1 MYLLRTFGVMKFV
14 VGEYMMLADYR
25 NRLINIIKAYFPDCY
40 LSYDNPPF
48 GYTEWCESILAELA
62 YKTIQS
68 KENKFSI
75 RKHLNDDDND
85 AKRKQLERWYNQTI
99 DFRKLT
105 YNKIFESKGIKLE
118 GLLEKKKQSMKE
130 KLNGYSL
137 QPSQICDLEFRN
149 NVRLIKAIEK
159 GKLYERKKNRP
170 AEYKIPN
177 SEFVNLFNEYDEYV
191 ENFKLEYTTP
201 AMLSLA
207 GAEFRYNIELMYA
220 CVVEAEKLD
229 FPDIPDG
236 RLKDLYGVV
245 DANVV
250 KLYTALGSCRINDLV
265 IERRMLKYR
274 MKLVPLLFK
283 DDWPRTKIYTYQI
296 IKNMILSDAKEIE
309 TFDAMIS
316 DEEKLRFLKN
326 DYDIFGIYV
335 KKEWNKERIKYM
347 RKLFSEIGTFSV

>member
-1 MYLLRTFGVMKFV
+1 
-14 VGEYMMLADYR
+14 
-25 NRLINIIKAYFPDCY
+25 
-40 LSYDNPPF
+40 
-48 GYTEWCESILAELA
+48 
-62 YKTIQS
+62 
-68 KENKFSI
+68 
-75 RKHLNDDDND
+75 
-85 AKRKQLERWYNQTI
+85 
-99 DFRKLT
+99 
-105 YNKIFESKGIKLE
+105 
-118 GLLEKKKQSMKE
+118 MKE

>member
-1 MYLLRTFGVMKFV
+1 MMKFV
-14 VGEYMMLADYR
+14 VGECMMLADYR
-25 NRLINIIKAYFPDCY
+25 NRLINIIKVYFPDCY
-40 LSYDNPPF
+40 FSYDNPTF

-85 AKRKQLERWYNQTI
+85 AKRKQLERWHNQTI
-99 DFRKLT
+99 GFRKLT

-191 ENFKLEYTTP
+191 ENLKLEYTTP

-236 RLKDLYGVV
+236 RLKDLCGTVIEKE
-245 DANVV
+245 AN
-250 KLYTALGSCRINDLV
+250 LCTALV

-296 IKNMILSDAKEIE
+296 FKNMILTNTEEIDR
-309 TFDAMIS
+309 FDTMVS

-347 RKLFSEIGTFSV
+347 RKLCSEIGTFSV